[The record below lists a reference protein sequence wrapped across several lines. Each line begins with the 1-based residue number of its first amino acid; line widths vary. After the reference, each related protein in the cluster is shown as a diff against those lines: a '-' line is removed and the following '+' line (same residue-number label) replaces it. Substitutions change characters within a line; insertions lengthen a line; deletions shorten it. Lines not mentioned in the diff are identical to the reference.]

1 MIRRRIVP
9 VTLSCLTLLAAGL
22 AVPAGTD
29 AQSPGPQPQPPPAP
43 SVSKPETPDPDALVR
58 NRLHLAAE
66 YIREGRWDDA
76 LDLYRQIV
84 DTHPKHPKALHGL
97 KRCLLELKNYDELL
111 LVLREELR
119 DLPDHP
125 SLLEELGTV
134 YARMGDREAAAST
147 WRRIID
153 AQKGSRGAYSMVA
166 DLMTR
171 NRLLDDAL
179 DVFAE
184 AERRYPGRFI
194 RKKASLHELRF
205 EFEQATEE
213 YLTYLSQT
221 PTALSVVEGRLLRIG
236 EAEEGLGPV
245 IRRVTRWIERQDEAS
260 SGGTSGPGVP
270 GAGTPGAGT
279 PGGLGTSS
287 AQKIVYQKLL
297 GDLHLE
303 SGNHEEAR
311 VQYFRLVDEAPRQ
324 ASSLL
329 TFGKRC
335 QTDGEHDVAI
345 RVFERVVNDLD
356 DARTVPSALTEIG
369 RSQQALERWDEA
381 LATYERL
388 MADYPETDFA
398 WAAKYEAGR
407 IRRDGRGEIEAAEG
421 LFRELIALGEG
432 PWPEGGPQFEVAECA
447 VWAGD
452 LERARGIYQAVK
464 GRRFAAPTKE
474 RALYEEART
483 WFYEANFPVAD
494 SLFKSVAQEHP
505 RGDHVNDALQFSI
518 LINTNPDEPEV
529 LERYASARLALRRG
543 EPRTAVET
551 LETLVNAFPGA
562 AIADESLLL
571 TGEALRADGDPERAL
586 AVLERAVAEAQV
598 PDLAAEARLLRAS
611 ILADE
616 LGNRAAAL
624 SEYEELLVAWPETLA
639 ADRARDLAAEL
650 NRMVP

>member
-1 MIRRRIVP
+1 MTYRPLGLLIVG
-9 VTLSCLTLLAAGL
+9 LLLA
-22 AVPAGTD
+22 TD
-29 AQSPGPQPQPPPAP
+29 VAAQNTGPLPKPAP
-43 SVSKPETPDPDALVR
+43 VPSTSTPEDPDPDALVR
-58 NRLHLAAE
+58 NRLHLAGE
-66 YIREGRWDDA
+66 YIRENRWEDA

-97 KRCLLELKNYDELL
+97 KKCLLELKNYDELL

-119 DLPDHP
+119 DLPNHP

-134 YARMGDREAAAST
+134 YARMGDREAAAAT
-147 WRRIID
+147 WRQIID

-184 AERRYPGRFI
+184 AEAKYPGRFI

-205 EFEQATEE
+205 EFDQATEE
-213 YLTYLSQT
+213 YLTYLRQT

-245 IRRVTRWIERQDEAS
+245 IRRVTRWIERQDEAAP
-260 SGGTSGPGVP
+260 GP
-270 GAGTPGAGT
+270 
-279 PGGLGTSS
+279 PGGIAVSS

-311 VQYFRLVDEAPRQ
+311 VQYFQLVDQAPRQ

-335 QTDGEHDVAI
+335 QTDGEHEVAI
-345 RVFERVVNDLD
+345 RVFERVVNDLS

-381 LATYERL
+381 LGTYEKL
-388 MADYPETDFA
+388 MTEYPETNFA

-407 IRRDGRGEIEAAEG
+407 IRRDGRREVQVAED
-421 LFRELIALGEG
+421 LFRELIALGAG

-447 VWAGD
+447 VWEGD

-464 GRRFAAPTKE
+464 GRQFAAPTKE
-474 RALYEEART
+474 RALFEEART

-494 SLFKSVAQEHP
+494 SLFKAVAQEHP

-518 LINTNPDEPEV
+518 LINTNPDEGEV
-529 LERYASARLALRRG
+529 LEKYASARLSLRRG
-543 EPRTAVET
+543 EPGAAVET
-551 LETLVNAFPGA
+551 LETLVNAFPGS
-562 AIADESLLL
+562 AISDESLLL

-624 SEYEELLVAWPETLA
+624 TEYEELLVAWPETLA